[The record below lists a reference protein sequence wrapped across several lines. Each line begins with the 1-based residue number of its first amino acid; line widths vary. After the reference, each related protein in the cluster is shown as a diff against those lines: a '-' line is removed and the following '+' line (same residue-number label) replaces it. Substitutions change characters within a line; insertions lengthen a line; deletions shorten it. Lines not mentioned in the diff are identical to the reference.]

1 MKIATL
7 AVAALALALA
17 APTSASSSLRGLHEA
32 VGDVVLTADMD
43 TESGPSYES
52 NVWDI
57 TRSFVIDET
66 APNFIRVG
74 VPIFDFGASEVTVS
88 PRNDH
93 TTVMRSF
100 ESSIE
105 GARESSFN
113 LGVSGGAFGFSAA
126 ASMSTS
132 RLNKD
137 KKKYVRIDHNI
148 DTCISVVQMEPVN
161 PHKYLRP
168 DVKNLLLTRTPE
180 YILSE
185 IGPFY
190 ASQFTLGATFE
201 LRVVGEVS
209 SEEQAHEFKGELS
222 ANYLSIVKVKIGGE
236 TKSSSKKS
244 CTDYDTEYK
253 TSGGDPRIWLGTKS
267 LEEKLDDWQDS
278 ITAENLRPIQ
288 HQLKYIWELLDH
300 DDMDRV
306 KAEEVKSYIM
316 GQWEAAGGRVAAQE
330 AEFAYVDWKKARKV
344 EGNIQLRQPVE
355 ESGDYKNYSDEFEVR
370 SVIKTACQFVRGYE
384 DDGLGRWG
392 LDELY
397 CRDNSRCLKWGGN
410 AYVGRLT
417 LPKGIKAR
425 TFGDWKLT
433 EKLKDREITGEEEEM
448 EFDVW
453 NRDHKMR
460 AKGFKFSLLPGFT
473 CDEGEL
479 SCS

>member
-1 MKIATL
+1 M
-7 AVAALALALA
+7 
-17 APTSASSSLRGLHEA
+17 G
-32 VGDVVLTADMD
+32 
-43 TESGPSYES
+43 
-52 NVWDI
+52 
-57 TRSFVIDET
+57 
-66 APNFIRVG
+66 
-74 VPIFDFGASEVTVS
+74 
-88 PRNDH
+88 
-93 TTVMRSF
+93 
-100 ESSIE
+100 
-105 GARESSFN
+105 
-113 LGVSGGAFGFSAA
+113 
-126 ASMSTS
+126 
-132 RLNKD
+132 
-137 KKKYVRIDHNI
+137 
-148 DTCISVVQMEPVN
+148 
-161 PHKYLRP
+161 
-168 DVKNLLLTRTPE
+168 
-180 YILSE
+180 
-185 IGPFY
+185 
-190 ASQFTLGATFE
+190 
-201 LRVVGEVS
+201 
-209 SEEQAHEFKGELS
+209 
-222 ANYLSIVKVKIGGE
+222 
-236 TKSSSKKS
+236 
-244 CTDYDTEYK
+244 TDYDTEYK
-253 TSGGDPRIWLGTKS
+253 TSGGDPRIWLATAS
-267 LEEKLDDWQDS
+267 LEEKLDAWQDS

-288 HQLKYIWELLDH
+288 HQLKYIW
-300 DDMDRV
+300 
-306 KAEEVKSYIM
+306 
-316 GQWEAAGGRVAAQE
+316 
-330 AEFAYVDWKKARKV
+330 EFAYVDWKKARKV